1 MGYRSD
7 VAYIIEFESYEDRDT
22 YAHLKLALAPD
33 DAEHQAMLECEYEN
47 KHRPIITFK
56 ADDVKWYPSYVE
68 VQGHTRIY
76 AGVKDVFETARWRFL
91 ALGED
96 GQTDDQADDDGGA
109 LYDDLYVVHRVECT
123 F

>member
-22 YAHLKLALAPD
+22 YAHLKLALVPD
-33 DAEHQAMLECEYEN
+33 DPEHQAMLECEYES
-47 KHRPIITFK
+47 KSRPIITFQ
-56 ADDVKWYPSYVE
+56 AYDVKWYPDYGDVRA
-68 VQGHTRIY
+68 HTRLYINST
-76 AGVKDVFETARWRFL
+76 DVFETARWRFV

-96 GQTDDQADDDGGA
+96 GQTDENANDDGELYEA
-109 LYDDLYVVHRVECT
+109 LHVVHQLNCS